1 MAQDKNGHPTSWPQ
15 QDKNG
20 RPASGP
26 GLLND
31 LSSEGGRLH
40 FTSFAPSCSTAQGSS
55 SSNSSGEDESL
66 EGEGS
71 GWVEWLLEGFEDKVG
86 EERREGSEWEGT
98 GQGGRGL
105 DKTHRGSPERGGP
118 TSGR

>member
-1 MAQDKNGHPTSWPQ
+1 MAQDKNGHPASWPQ

-55 SSNSSGEDESL
+55 SSSSSGEDESL

-86 EERREGSEWEGT
+86 LTVCDRYPNRVLCLKVGEATCFCVTE
-98 GQGGRGL
+98 
-105 DKTHRGSPERGGP
+105 
-118 TSGR
+118 